1 MKYRP
6 TLLRAL
12 LRALLGL
19 GLTLSA
25 AQVQAEL
32 VIVTSAASSVSELD
46 VRQLRNLYKG
56 RLSRLAD
63 RPIKPLDAKIG
74 SADREAFLEQILG
87 QNEYDYSGYW
97 HVRRYTG
104 QGTPPVQTESRDD
117 LFNRLRSQPNSIGYV
132 WIKSGEELPAGLKA
146 LQIKAD

>member
-1 MKYRP
+1 MKYRSI
-6 TLLRAL
+6 LLRTL
-12 LRALLGL
+12 SRAILGL

-25 AQVQAEL
+25 AQVQAQL
-32 VIVTSAASSVSELD
+32 VIVTSVANTVSELD
-46 VRQLRNLYKG
+46 KRQLRNLYKG

-63 RPIKPLDAKIG
+63 QAIKPVDAKIG
-74 SADREAFLEQILG
+74 SEDREAFLEQIMG

-104 QGTPPVQTESRDD
+104 QGTPPVQAESRED
-117 LFNRLRSQPNSIGYV
+117 LFSRLRSQPNSIGYV
-132 WIKSGEELPAGLKA
+132 WIKSGEALPAGLKA